1 MSEEMKKD
9 VMETAEAVETAA
21 PAETMD
27 DYAAELEE
35 SYKTLEGKQ
44 PVYEAEEDPAAEKWQ
59 NFAQMMEDK
68 TVFDVKVKEAVKGG
82 LVAFVDDVR
91 TFIPASH
98 ISTHYVEKLEDMVGK
113 HLDVM
118 VITADLEKKRLVL
131 SGREVEKARRD
142 EARKQKLAQ
151 YHVGDVVTGKVE
163 SLQPYGAFVELE
175 DGISGLVHVSQI
187 STQRIKHPSVV
198 LKEGQEVKAKVISTE
213 NGKIGLSMK
222 ALVSEQT
229 EREEHEVFNYKE
241 TGSVSTGLGE
251 LLKNIKL

>member
-91 TFIPASH
+91 AFIPASH

-163 SLQPYGAFVELE
+163 SLQHYGAFVELE

>member
-91 TFIPASH
+91 AFIPASH

-251 LLKNIKL
+251 LIKNIKL

>member
-91 TFIPASH
+91 AFIPASH

-151 YHVGDVVTGKVE
+151 YHVGDVVTDKVE

>member
-59 NFAQMMEDK
+59 NFAQMMEEK

-91 TFIPASH
+91 AFIPASH

>member
-91 TFIPASH
+91 AFIAASP
-98 ISTHYVEKLEDMVGK
+98 ISPHYVEKLEDMVGK

>member
-35 SYKTLEGKQ
+35 SYKALEGKQ
-44 PVYEAEEDPAAEKWQ
+44 QVYEAEEDPAAEKWQ

-91 TFIPASH
+91 AFIPASH

>member
-91 TFIPASH
+91 AFIPASH

-151 YHVGDVVTGKVE
+151 YHVGDVVTGKVGG
-163 SLQPYGAFVELE
+163 LQHYGACVELE
-175 DGISGLVHVSQI
+175 DGISGLGHVAQI

-198 LKEGQEVKAKVISTE
+198 RKEGQEVKAKVISTE

>member
-1 MSEEMKKD
+1 MSEVMKND

-91 TFIPASH
+91 AFIPASH

>member
-9 VMETAEAVETAA
+9 VMETAEAVA

-91 TFIPASH
+91 AFIPASH

>member
-91 TFIPASH
+91 AFIPASH

-118 VITADLEKKRLVL
+118 VMTADWEKKRLVL

>member
-91 TFIPASH
+91 AFIPASH

-113 HLDVM
+113 HLDVR

>member
-1 MSEEMKKD
+1 MREEMKK
-9 VMETAEAVETAA
+9 ELENTAEAAQAA
-21 PAETMD
+21 EPAETMD

-35 SYKTLEGKQ
+35 SYKTLEGRQ
-44 PVYEAEEDPAAEKWQ
+44 PAYEAEEDPAAEKWQ

-68 TVFDVKVKEAVKGG
+68 TVFNVKVKEAVKGG
-82 LVAFVDDVR
+82 LVTFVDDVR
-91 TFIPASH
+91 AFIPASH
-98 ISTHYVEKLEDMVGK
+98 ISTHYVEKLDDMVGK

-118 VITADLEKKRLVL
+118 VITVDPEKKRLVL
-131 SGREVEKARRD
+131 SGREVEKAKRD
-142 EARKQKLAQ
+142 EERKQKLAQ

-187 STQRIKHPSVV
+187 STQRIKHPGVV
-198 LKEGQEVKAKVISTE
+198 LKEGQEVKAKVISTD

-222 ALVSEQT
+222 ALISEET
-229 EREEHEVFNYKE
+229 DREEHEVFNYKE
-241 TGSVSTGLGE
+241 TGTISTGLGD

>member
-91 TFIPASH
+91 AFIPASH

-151 YHVGDVVTGKVE
+151 YHVGDVTGKVE

>member
-9 VMETAEAVETAA
+9 VIETAEAVETAA

-91 TFIPASH
+91 AFIPASH

>member
-91 TFIPASH
+91 AFIPASH

-142 EARKQKLAQ
+142 EARKLKLAQ